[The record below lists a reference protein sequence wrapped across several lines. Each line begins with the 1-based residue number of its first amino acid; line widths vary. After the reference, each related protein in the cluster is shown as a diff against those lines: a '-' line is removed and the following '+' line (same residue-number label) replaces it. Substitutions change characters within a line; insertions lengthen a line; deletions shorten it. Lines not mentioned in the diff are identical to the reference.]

1 MKISR
6 QVKPLY
12 FRDDESSLTIQHETE
27 GDPFRE
33 GVSLSFSSENYP
45 LNARVLLDAGDV
57 QLLIAKL
64 NEFLPR

>member
-12 FRDDESSLTIQHETE
+12 FRDDESSLTIQCETE

-33 GVSLSFSSENYP
+33 GVSLSFSSEHYP

-57 QLLIAKL
+57 QLLVAKL
-64 NEFLPR
+64 NEFLSR